1 MTGREALVYLSM
13 KYEGDWAKMTAA
25 IKAHEPLPFGAQA
38 TPFEM
43 PKCGVL
49 TILDNEYPEEFKQA
63 TNPAIV
69 LYYYGDI
76 SLLKAKTKV
85 GYIGSRAASEYG
97 LRMASQLGADIA
109 KRGYVLVS
117 GLARGIDTAALT
129 AALDAGGRV
138 IAVLG
143 SGIDFYYPPENA
155 SLCERTKKEGLVISE
170 YPLMTP
176 PTPGKFPMRNRLIAA
191 LPKALVVG
199 EAASKSGTMIT
210 VAYALSAGREI
221 GCVPY
226 RADEDS
232 ACNMLIKEGA
242 AMVTSIDD
250 IDDMVGNT
258 VKKEGGD

>member
-1 MTGREALVYLSM
+1 MTGREALVYLST
-13 KYEGDWAKMTAA
+13 KYEGDWAKMIAA
-25 IKAHEPLPFGAQA
+25 VKAHEPLPSGAQA
-38 TPFEM
+38 EPFEM

-49 TILDNEYPEEFKQA
+49 TILDNEYPEELKQA
-63 TNPAIV
+63 TNSPLV

-97 LRMASQLGADIA
+97 LKTARQLGADIA
-109 KRGYVLVS
+109 KRGYVLVN

-129 AALDAGGRV
+129 AALDAGGKV
-138 IAVLG
+138 VAVLG
-143 SGIDFYYPPENA
+143 SGIDRCYPSENEG
-155 SLCERTKKEGLVISE
+155 LYERIKKDGLVISE
-170 YPLMTP
+170 YPLKTI
-176 PTPGKFPMRNRLIAA
+176 PTRESFPMRDRLIAA
-191 LPKALVVG
+191 LSKGLVVG
-199 EAASKSGTMIT
+199 EASSKSETMIT
-210 VAYALSAGREI
+210 VAYALAAGREI

-226 RADEDS
+226 HADEDS

-258 VKKEGGD
+258 VKKEG